1 MDCTETTGMASV
13 RFDCSGGGGTVMF
26 CGRFASGGCVSDRTV
41 SVVIPSC
48 ELLLL
53 GSMLLLQLYYYIYIG
68 VPPSTLPL
76 TAAVAGFV
84 VFVTI
89 ILILATLTI
98 CNHPLL
104 QSKKRLARSFVFF
117 KVSI

>member
-1 MDCTETTGMASV
+1 MDCTESLNTTGMVSV

-26 CGRFASGGCVSDRTV
+26 CGRFSSGGCVSYRTV

-53 GSMLLLQLYYYIYIG
+53 GSMLLLQLYYSIIYIYIG

-76 TAAVAGFV
+76 TAAVVGFV
-84 VFVTI
+84 VLVTI
-89 ILILATLTI
+89 IFILATLNI
-98 CNHPLL
+98 L
-104 QSKKRLARSFVFF
+104 QLVIYCRVKRG
-117 KVSI
+117 